1 MLQNKIKKSLKGLV
15 NANIIWGRDEMK
27 AIMLEYE
34 GYAKVWSIKA
44 LALLTAPGT
53 KETLKKRLLV

>member
-1 MLQNKIKKSLKGLV
+1 MLTLFGEGIKW
-15 NANIIWGRDEMK
+15 N
-27 AIMLEYE
+27 IMLEYD
-34 GYAKVWSIKA
+34 GYARVWSIKA